1 MIGKMLQSTARFL
14 LAEDPV
20 SIALNRLNGPVEEV
34 DVRLQQW
41 AFSQLDA
48 VHDFDLEELLNAKM
62 RKILITASQT
72 PFWKSR
78 FEAAHLDPRK
88 VMSCKEIARLPVFTR
103 RELSRVDLE
112 DRSNKAL
119 SAILLGGFG
128 VTSGTTGNPIT
139 LYRGRRPGIRS
150 RALLLWM
157 VARIRKEAGLLPN
170 APVSILNI
178 NIEFQRS
185 LYKETMYLDGLDLES
200 TEKRSNEIY
209 PLLLARKPEII
220 YTYPSNLK
228 RLMYWL
234 SHDGITLDFL
244 KAIIYTAEHLDKSE
258 KAAVGD
264 FFHCR
269 VYSFYGT
276 AECAFVAMECA
287 QHDGFH
293 LLKGWGYLEIASAD
307 GIALPLGRHGRIVY
321 TNFEN
326 SATPFIRYDTGDQGM
341 LFDGGN
347 CSCGISGLKL
357 IVEGRAADL
366 ITLPNGVPFTLHR
379 LHGGLSR
386 ASRKILQLQSQE
398 FDDRIRIN
406 IVPAADFSE
415 AETRELISVCQK
427 TVGAP
432 VPFEINFVK
441 HLTPMP
447 NGKTPLLIR
456 NRKAADG
463 SRPVSCHTAP
473 S

>member
-1 MIGKMLQSTARFL
+1 MIGEMLQSIARFL

-20 SIALNRLNGPVEEV
+20 STTLNRMDGSLEEI
-34 DVRLQQW
+34 DVQLQRW

-48 VHDFDLEELLNAKM
+48 VHDFDLGELMSAKM
-62 RKILITASQT
+62 RKILITASQIS
-72 PFWKSR
+72 FWKSK
-78 FEAAHLDPRK
+78 FEAMNFDPQK
-88 VMSCKEIARLPVFTR
+88 IMSCKEVARLPVSTR
-103 RELSRVDLE
+103 RELSQVNLR
-112 DRSNKAL
+112 DRSNETL
-119 SAILLGGFG
+119 STVLLGGFG
-128 VTSGTTGNPIT
+128 ATSGTTGNPIT
-139 LYRGRRPGIRS
+139 LYRGKRPGIRS
-150 RALLLWM
+150 KALLRWM
-157 VARIRKEAGLLPN
+157 VTRIRKEAGLLPN
-170 APVSILNI
+170 APMSILNI
-178 NIEFQRS
+178 NIKLQRS
-185 LYKETMYLDGLDLES
+185 LYKETMYLDGPDLES
-200 TEKRSNEIY
+200 AEKRLNEIY
-209 PLLLARKPEII
+209 PLLRARRPEII

-234 SHDGITLDFL
+234 SHDGITLNFL
-244 KAIIYTAEHLDKSE
+244 KAIIYTAEHMDQDE
-258 KAAVGD
+258 KAAVEH

-276 AECAFVAMECA
+276 AECAFIAMECA
-287 QHDGFH
+287 QHNGFH

-307 GIALPLGRHGRIVY
+307 GAALPLGRYGRIVY

-326 SATPFIRYDTGDQGM
+326 NATPFIRYDTGDQGM
-341 LFDGGN
+341 LFDGGS
-347 CSCGISGLKL
+347 CACGISGLKL

-406 IVPAADFSE
+406 IVPAADFTE
-415 AETRELISVCQK
+415 DETRELISVCQE

-441 HLTPMP
+441 YLAPLP

-456 NRKAADG
+456 NRKAAG
-463 SRPVSCHTAP
+463 TSRRTSRHAAP